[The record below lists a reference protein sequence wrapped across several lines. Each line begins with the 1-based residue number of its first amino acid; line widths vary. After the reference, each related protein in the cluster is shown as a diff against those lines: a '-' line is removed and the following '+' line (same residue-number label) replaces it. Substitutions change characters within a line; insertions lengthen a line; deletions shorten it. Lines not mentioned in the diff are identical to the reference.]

1 MNKESAFLLLSIILG
16 IIVVAVVIV
25 MVLYMVLYY
34 KFKNKAQA
42 LADYAYRM
50 VNQTQNVIN
59 ATTKVRGF
67 YKKYTYFDENLD
79 DENAELTEVKVSI
92 SGKIGGSDVT
102 TTDGDCTD
110 DYDSDSSCTS
120 GVSGQIYRQYDVS
133 ELLTNLGISNYF
145 AEKNA
150 NDATNDAATDGNYLE
165 FSYQYPSD
173 GPTTTMHFDL
183 PNLTSDADSSTV
195 ITAILKNWRNAMFEH
210 QAPSGKKSS

>member
-1 MNKESAFLLLSIILG
+1 MNKENAFLLLSIILG
-16 IIVVAVVIV
+16 IIVVAVIIV

-34 KFKNKAQA
+34 RLKNKAQA

-79 DENAELTEVKVSI
+79 DENAELTDVKVSI
-92 SGKIGGSDVT
+92 SGNINGTEVATNGEE
-102 TTDGDCTD
+102 CTD
-110 DYDSDSSCTS
+110 EYDSDSSCSS

-133 ELLTNLGISNYF
+133 ELLKNLGITKYF
-145 AEKNA
+145 DELNA
-150 NDATNDAATDGNYLE
+150 PTGSNYLE
-165 FSYQYPSD
+165 FSYQYPTSN

-183 PNLTSDADSSTV
+183 PDLSSDVDANTV
-195 ITAILKNWRNAMFEH
+195 ISTILKNWRNAMFEH
-210 QAPSGKKSS
+210 QAPSSKESS

>member
-1 MNKESAFLLLSIILG
+1 MNKENAFLLLSIILG

-34 KFKNKAQA
+34 RFKNKAQA

-79 DENAELTEVKVSI
+79 DENAELIDVKVSI
-92 SGKIGGSDVT
+92 SGNIGGTEVATNDEE
-102 TTDGDCTD
+102 CTD
-110 DYDSDSSCTS
+110 DYDSDSTCSS

-133 ELLTNLGISNYF
+133 ELLKNLGISKYF
-145 AEKNA
+145 GESSS
-150 NDATNDAATDGNYLE
+150 TNNYLE
-165 FSYQYPSD
+165 FSYQYPTSN

-183 PNLTSDADSSTV
+183 PDLNNDDASTV
-195 ITAILKNWRNAMFEH
+195 ISTILKNWRNAMFEH
-210 QAPSGKKSS
+210 QAPSSKESS